1 MKKIKVLLSALAM
14 IAAFGF
20 VSCGGKAGDDSTGGT
35 SGAEPAVPNQLVVF
49 EGEKVIEITGTTN
62 DELYGFALDFATPV
76 EAGTGY
82 KKVKVTASWEAED
95 GIQAIFQLKTSDEK
109 QSSESISLSQTL
121 SEVTGKCFKAATY
134 KDYSQGGIDTPC
146 ADGAVKAQ
154 VFIQNGDYAAI
165 PGKVTITKIVLSK

>member
-14 IAAFGF
+14 VAAFGF
-20 VSCGGKAGDDSTGGT
+20 VSCGGKAGDDSTGGE
-35 SGAEPAVPNQLVVF
+35 SDPSAVPRQLVVF

-82 KKVKVTASWEAED
+82 KKVKVTASWEAAD

-109 QSSESISLSQTL
+109 QSSESISLTQTL

-134 KDYSQGGIDTPC
+134 KDYSQGGIEVPC

-154 VFIQNGDYAAI
+154 VFIQNDAYAAI
-165 PGKVTITKIVLSK
+165 PGKVTIKKIVLSK

>member
-14 IAAFGF
+14 VAAMAF

-62 DELYGFALDFATPV
+62 DELYGFALNFDTPV

-95 GIQAIFQLKTSDEK
+95 GIQAVFQLKTSDEK
-109 QSSESISLSQTL
+109 QSSEAINLSQTL
-121 SEVTGKCFKAATY
+121 AEVTGKCFKNATY
-134 KDYSQGGIDTPC
+134 KDWDQGGIDAPC
-146 ADGAVKAQ
+146 ADGAAKAQ
-154 VFIQNGDYAAI
+154 VFIQDSSYAPI